1 MEFHPHVSDRQSFFF
16 FCQDRNRFDS
26 SDGSMKHFPAGDCC
40 CPSRLLALKSTRG
53 RRRRKQEAASSPSA
67 DKASCSG
74 GLYRNFTRTR
84 RQFSIH
90 NSSSSSSQL
99 LFSGIFFPPHSKRTF
114 LKTLSAVPQLATR
127 QGSAQ
132 QVQPRQ
138 QQEAQGSGNPTR
150 PAVTDPNRRGC
161 PSTFH
166 SATSPFQNA
175 FYGLFTR
182 WTLDTRWTQIKD
194 CAYYRLQGKLMYWLG
209 LYIRE

>member
-1 MEFHPHVSDRQSFFF
+1 
-16 FCQDRNRFDS
+16 
-26 SDGSMKHFPAGDCC
+26 MKHFPAGDCC
-40 CPSRLLALKSTRG
+40 CPSRLPALKSTRG

-67 DKASCSG
+67 DKASRFTGILPELG
-74 GLYRNFTRTR
+74 GSFP
-84 RQFSIH
+84 SITTAAA
-90 NSSSSSSQL
+90 NYYFLESSFPL
-99 LFSGIFFPPHSKRTF
+99 IPNGLFSRLCLQDRSSPPGR
-114 LKTLSAVPQLATR
+114 
-127 QGSAQ
+127 GAQ